1 MVLERRVP
9 IGLGGMAGIPGLGKE
24 TKIGQVK
31 LLHQVRAF
39 LNIRLTLRTQE
50 RSMGPRS
57 NNQGGQD
64 AQGKEE

>member
-24 TKIGQVK
+24 AEIGQIK

-39 LNIRLTLRTQE
+39 LKRRMALLPLVR
-50 RSMGPRS
+50 RVGPRS
-57 NNQGGQD
+57 RRQGGQD

>member
-9 IGLGGMAGIPGLGKE
+9 ISLGGMAGIPGLCKE
-24 TKIGQVK
+24 TDIGQVK

-39 LNIRLTLRTQE
+39 LNICLTLRTQV

-57 NNQGGQD
+57 NGQGRQD
-64 AQGKEE
+64 AQG

>member
-1 MVLERRVP
+1 MVLERRMP

-24 TKIGQVK
+24 TEICQIK
-31 LLHQVRAF
+31 LFDHIRAF
-39 LNIRLTLRTQE
+39 LKIRLTLHALV

-57 NNQGGQD
+57 RCQDGQN

>member
-9 IGLGGMAGIPGLGKE
+9 ISLGGMAGIPGLGKE
-24 TKIGQVK
+24 TEIGQIK

-39 LNIRLTLRTQE
+39 LKRRMALLPLV
-50 RSMGPRS
+50 RSVGPRN

-64 AQGKEE
+64 AQG